1 MVGTLGAAA
10 LLVAGTQVAHADSLQ
25 IQKGDTVWGYSQKY
39 HVSIDDI
46 VKSNKLADANLIIAG
61 QTINIPGVST
71 GSSTATTSTAATTS
85 TVSGTSSAT
94 VAASSATSVS
104 AASSSVASSAVATS
118 AASSLATATSSTAAT
133 SSSVASSA
141 TSSAVSASSAT
152 TSSATTS
159 STTATATSA
168 SAVSSTSATT
178 TTTTTSSSSS
188 SSTTTTTSTGSMA
201 RGGGVSAAL
210 AIANGG
216 IGYLYGGNSLSTGF
230 DCSGL
235 VQYVYGLSSSY
246 RTTYQQATLGT
257 HHTDVANAPY
267 GSLLFWGS
275 DSAPY
280 HVAISLG
287 NGSYVAAESSS
298 WGIGVFTQSWSTPD
312 FYINY

>member
-71 GSSTATTSTAATTS
+71 GSSAATTS

-216 IGYLYGGNSLSTGF
+216 IGYLYGGSSLSTGF
-230 DCSGL
+230 DCSGF

-257 HHTDVANAPY
+257 HHTDVAKAPY

-287 NGSYVAAESSS
+287 NGSYVAAENSST
-298 WGIGVFTQSWSTPD
+298 GIGVFTQSWSTPD

>member
-1 MVGTLGAAA
+1 
-10 LLVAGTQVAHADSLQ
+10 
-25 IQKGDTVWGYSQKY
+25 
-39 HVSIDDI
+39 
-46 VKSNKLADANLIIAG
+46 
-61 QTINIPGVST
+61 
-71 GSSTATTSTAATTS
+71 
-85 TVSGTSSAT
+85 
-94 VAASSATSVS
+94 
-104 AASSSVASSAVATS
+104 
-118 AASSLATATSSTAAT
+118 
-133 SSSVASSA
+133 
-141 TSSAVSASSAT
+141 
-152 TSSATTS
+152 
-159 STTATATSA
+159 
-168 SAVSSTSATT
+168 
-178 TTTTTSSSSS
+178 
-188 SSTTTTTSTGSMA
+188 MA

-216 IGYLYGGNSLSTGF
+216 IGYLYGGSSLSTGF

-287 NGSYVAAESSS
+287 NGSYVAAENSST
-298 WGIGVFTQSWSTPD
+298 GIGVFTQSWSTPD

>member
-1 MVGTLGAAA
+1 M
-10 LLVAGTQVAHADSLQ
+10 VAGTQVAHADSLQ

-71 GSSTATTSTAATTS
+71 GSSAATTSNAATTS

-141 TSSAVSASSAT
+141 TSSAVSTSSAT

-168 SAVSSTSATT
+168 SATT

-216 IGYLYGGNSLSTGF
+216 IGYLYGGSSLSTGF

-287 NGSYVAAESSS
+287 NGSYVAAENSST
-298 WGIGVFTQSWSTPD
+298 GIGVFTQSWSTPD